1 MFGRLRSRAG
11 LRGLATLPCN
21 DYSKVRVQ
29 PMPGAS
35 GRALVVTDGFAPGA
49 RALSFV
55 APLGG
60 EKTTH
65 SLQVGRDLHTQTADH
80 ELWIFMNHSCR
91 PNCRLELLALDE
103 SGPVPRAHVGV
114 VALARLRA
122 GDAVTFDYNTTEWE
136 MASPFTCD
144 CATHTPCVV
153 AGASK
158 LSADERR
165 GRAGRWRHIDD
176 LLAARERGGAA

>member
-1 MFGRLRSRAG
+1 MVGQVLRRTG
-11 LRGLATLPCN
+11 LRRLATLPRN

-29 PMPGAS
+29 AMPGAS
-35 GRALVVTDGFAPGA
+35 GRALVVTDGFAPGE

-60 EKTTH
+60 EKTMH
-65 SLQVGRDLHTQTADH
+65 SLQVGHDLHTQTADH

-103 SGPVPRAHVGV
+103 SGPAPHAHVGV
-114 VALARLRA
+114 VALAALRA
-122 GDAVTFDYNTTEWE
+122 GDVVTFDYNTTEWE
-136 MASPFTCD
+136 MATPFTCD
-144 CATHTPCVV
+144 CATQTPCVV

-158 LSADERR
+158 LSAEQRSR
-165 GRAGRWRHIDD
+165 WAGGRWRHIDD
-176 LLAARERGGAA
+176 LLAARGAA